1 MASLDS
7 GDISNAEADPQ
18 LEADPQVEAVNTHD
32 GKGEKAKENQ
42 KAKKPEV
49 VIVIGGLARSGKSTA
64 LNNIFQADFKSDY
77 STKFVTKYVKMKRLV
92 GEESDLIIVDTPGFG
107 SRDLSLAKVRKE
119 FLDAVGTLSY
129 VLVYCYSISPN
140 SGQSIA
146 DEYVVKRM
154 VEIMG
159 KDIWKKCVILLTFSD
174 RLRSQKCPSDTDRKS
189 YKNFIKDHAKNLS
202 ELFNTVCGSHAPTV
216 KSVFEV
222 DTSQECIDD
231 IIAVP
236 VGLELKQGKEKH
248 ELVPGIE
255 DLNWAE
261 VAVTEIIRKA
271 EVMERVTYL
280 HHFHRRSFKIG
291 TAAGAVVGGAVGLA
305 GGGVLG
311 AATLGFGLAPAIV
324 VGTAVGTAIGGM
336 AGSLVGTT
344 GGLTMGEVKY
354 SMIASRNQN
363 KIKEAEILIPPETQ
377 TNGQPHGEEDN
388 SPSQAQ
394 PFRSLPVEITCRRRV
409 VNSQHIGETPP
420 QPLGETPSLP
430 PKTSMP

>member
-1 MASLDS
+1 MASPDV
-7 GDISNAEADPQ
+7 GDISNAEVVDRQ
-18 LEADPQVEAVNTHD
+18 TEAVNTHD
-32 GKGEKAKENQ
+32 GE
-42 KAKKPEV
+42 KKPEAV
-49 VIVIGGLARSGKSTA
+49 LVIGGLARSGKSTA
-64 LNNIFQADFKSDY
+64 LNNIFQANFLSNY
-77 STKFVTKYVKMKRLV
+77 STKSVTKCVNMKRLV

-107 SRDLSLAKVRKE
+107 STDLNLAKVRKD
-119 FLDAVGTLSY
+119 FLDSIGTLSY
-129 VLVYCYSISPN
+129 VLVYCFSVSPGN
-140 SGQSIA
+140 TLSVA

-154 VEIMG
+154 VEVMG

-174 RLRSQKCPSDTDRKS
+174 RLRSQACPSLEDRDK
-189 YKNFIKDHAKNLS
+189 YKEFISGHAQRLT
-202 ELFNTVCGSHAPTV
+202 ELFKKVCGSHAPTV

-222 DTSQECIDD
+222 DTSQECIDN

-236 VGLELKQGKEKH
+236 VGLKLKQGKEKH

-291 TAAGAVVGGAVGLA
+291 TVAGAVVGGAVGLA

-344 GGLTMGEVKY
+344 GGLTIGEVKY
-354 SMIASRNQN
+354 SVLASRNQN
-363 KIKEAEILIPPETQ
+363 KIKKAEILRPPETQ

-394 PFRSLPVEITCRRRV
+394 PFRSLPVEITSRRRV
-409 VNSQHIGETPP
+409 VNSQHIGETPM
-420 QPLGETPSLP
+420 LGETPSPSLKNTTSE
-430 PKTSMP
+430 PKLD